1 MTALLSPFNGKTIVL
16 ELGREI
22 GFKAKQELIKYLREQ
37 QARIAYMLTANTD
50 YILVTNNIDNYKIR
64 RAKQLGLPL
73 INVEYVYEYRRLQL
87 GQPSIDITKFIITS
101 VDEQENFTKTGTIV
115 VTGVRNSFFKSRANA
130 VKSNKFDFNKIK
142 LWNSNDANLPLF
154 DELTLCEIGK
164 WAIFKVQFYS
174 FSIAGGEQQQVKNVL
189 IQYALS
195 DDPYEQQQLFAS
207 YYYHVATMPHVTR
220 IREILSGKL
229 GSKLLLRVST

>member
-37 QARIAYMLTANTD
+37 QARIAYMLTAN
-50 YILVTNNIDNYKIR
+50 
-64 RAKQLGLPL
+64 
-73 INVEYVYEYRRLQL
+73 
-87 GQPSIDITKFIITS
+87 
-101 VDEQENFTKTGTIV
+101 
-115 VTGVRNSFFKSRANA
+115 
-130 VKSNKFDFNKIK
+130 
-142 LWNSNDANLPLF
+142 
-154 DELTLCEIGK
+154 
-164 WAIFKVQFYS
+164 
-174 FSIAGGEQQQVKNVL
+174 SIAGGEQQQDKNVL